1 MILPPVGFAD
11 SPEGHT
17 VVLRPTGAIAASM
30 LFQHFADA
38 SGTVL
43 THLGYQIILLFYN
56 KSKSSRKR
64 MASG

>member
-43 THLGYQIILLFYN
+43 AHLG
-56 KSKSSRKR
+56 
-64 MASG
+64 